1 MVEYS
6 EELISKVNK
15 VKEAIVNLVNNLE
28 AGEDARIECG
38 ILNRLLSDNWN
49 SIEASIFAEE
59 PSELDRQIDAAIEQA
74 YQIPT

>member
-28 AGEDARIECG
+28 VGEDARIECG

-49 SIEASIFAEE
+49 SIEASIFAEK